1 MSQLVPCPS
10 CDRHVRLPESSCPFC
25 GGELNAQALGAK
37 YASRRAPVP
46 TGIKR
51 AALMALSTVA
61 AACGGKTDGTGDD
74 TAPIVATETGD
85 TLPVGTPVYGAPPV
99 TSEVAAV
106 TSDDGPSG
114 TLVAIYG
121 APVPPSSETVTSEP
135 APSTG
140 GGQTVVDDT
149 WGALPAYGLP
159 PWDLT
164 DVVVNTSA
172 PSLDGDAGVDGGVDG
187 DAGSADVAT
196 VVDDFTD
203 LAQPE
208 YGAPIP
214 EQ

>member
-121 APVPPSSETVTSEP
+121 VDVPEVGRRLLNDEP
-135 APSTG
+135 AGVLTG
-140 GGQTVVDDT
+140 RWDQHSARAPWAREECTLRRSSFRAIATPINVV
-149 WGALPAYGLP
+149 GVCR
-159 PWDLT
+159 PWHDGR
-164 DVVVNTSA
+164 SA
-172 PSLDGDAGVDGGVDG
+172 AG
-187 DAGSADVAT
+187 
-196 VVDDFTD
+196 
-203 LAQPE
+203 
-208 YGAPIP
+208 
-214 EQ
+214 